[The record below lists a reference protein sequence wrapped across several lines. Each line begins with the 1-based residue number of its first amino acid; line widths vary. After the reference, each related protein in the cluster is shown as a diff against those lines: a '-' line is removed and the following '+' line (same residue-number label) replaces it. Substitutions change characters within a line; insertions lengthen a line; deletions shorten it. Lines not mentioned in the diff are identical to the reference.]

1 MIMCWPEAFSGNI
14 RPVVGTPQR
23 ETNRMYHYKIKY
35 LKNKNK
41 FQNWQNTYDV
51 FLSGI
56 WNQKTFELLYCTLN
70 NARGSFYHFVD

>member
-1 MIMCWPEAFSGNI
+1 
-14 RPVVGTPQR
+14 
-23 ETNRMYHYKIKY
+23 MYHYKIKY